1 MKHEIAHRVH
11 AKEIHQGIC
20 VEHVALGLAHLT
32 VALQQP
38 WMAKYLLGKG
48 HIQGHQE
55 NGPVDGVESDDI
67 LANQMKVSGPVLLK
81 LVCTAAVTIITNTGD
96 IVGQG
101 IQPYIGHMLR
111 VKINGDAPAEG
122 GPGHAQIL
130 KSRKKE
136 VVHHL
141 ILPGYGLDELRMLID
156 ILDQPG
162 SVLAHAEEIRLLL
175 GWFYLAS
182 AVRTLAVHQLGLG
195 EKGLAGSAVQSL
207 VISLIDITLVVKL
220 LENLLHLGLMVLVR
234 GADKLIIGSV
244 HQIPNPLYLSCCLVH
259 ELLGSHTCCLSLF
272 FNLLSMLVR
281 TCLEEHVISLLPL
294 ISGYAVS
301 QNDFIGIADMRL
313 AGSIGNGRGNII
325 WLFTILTHMINSLFF

>member
-1 MKHEIAHRVH
+1 
-11 AKEIHQGIC
+11 
-20 VEHVALGLAHLT
+20 
-32 VALQQP
+32 
-38 WMAKYLLGKG
+38 
-48 HIQGHQE
+48 
-55 NGPVDGVESDDI
+55 
-67 LANQMKVSGPVLLK
+67 
-81 LVCTAAVTIITNTGD
+81 
-96 IVGQG
+96 
-101 IQPYIGHMLR
+101 
-111 VKINGDAPAEG
+111 
-122 GPGHAQIL
+122 
-130 KSRKKE
+130 
-136 VVHHL
+136 
-141 ILPGYGLDELRMLID
+141 MLID

-175 GWFYLAS
+175 GRFYLAS
-182 AVRTLAVHQLGLG
+182 AVRTLAVHQLGLT
-195 EKGLAGSAVQSL
+195 EKGLAGSAVQPL
-207 VISLIDITLVVKL
+207 VISLIDIALVVKL

-244 HQIPNPLYLSCCLVH
+244 HQIPNPLYLSSCLVH
-259 ELLGSHTCCLSLF
+259 ELLGSNTCCLSLF

>member
-122 GPGHAQIL
+122 GPGHA
-130 KSRKKE
+130 
-136 VVHHL
+136 
-141 ILPGYGLDELRMLID
+141 
-156 ILDQPG
+156 
-162 SVLAHAEEIRLLL
+162 
-175 GWFYLAS
+175 
-182 AVRTLAVHQLGLG
+182 
-195 EKGLAGSAVQSL
+195 
-207 VISLIDITLVVKL
+207 
-220 LENLLHLGLMVLVR
+220 
-234 GADKLIIGSV
+234 
-244 HQIPNPLYLSCCLVH
+244 
-259 ELLGSHTCCLSLF
+259 
-272 FNLLSMLVR
+272 
-281 TCLEEHVISLLPL
+281 
-294 ISGYAVS
+294 
-301 QNDFIGIADMRL
+301 
-313 AGSIGNGRGNII
+313 
-325 WLFTILTHMINSLFF
+325 

>member
-1 MKHEIAHRVH
+1 
-11 AKEIHQGIC
+11 
-20 VEHVALGLAHLT
+20 
-32 VALQQP
+32 
-38 WMAKYLLGKG
+38 
-48 HIQGHQE
+48 
-55 NGPVDGVESDDI
+55 
-67 LANQMKVSGPVLLK
+67 
-81 LVCTAAVTIITNTGD
+81 
-96 IVGQG
+96 
-101 IQPYIGHMLR
+101 
-111 VKINGDAPAEG
+111 
-122 GPGHAQIL
+122 
-130 KSRKKE
+130 
-136 VVHHL
+136 
-141 ILPGYGLDELRMLID
+141 MLID

-207 VISLIDITLVVKL
+207 VISLIDIALVVKL

-234 GADKLIIGSV
+234 GADKLIIGCV

-259 ELLGSHTCCLSLF
+259 KLLGSHTCCLSLF

-281 TCLEEHVISLLPL
+281 TGLEEHVISLLPL